1 MSNKFLTGS
10 LEVNKGTLAGT
21 ISGKCVIDG
30 TVSGKNELSGS
41 VFIDGGREAYNGD
54 YVVIPKATEQ
64 LLSTAG
70 KVMVDDVTVK
80 EIPYTEVSNPAGG
93 VTVIIA

>member
-1 MSNKFLTGS
+1 MTDKYLTGS
-10 LEVNKGTLAGT
+10 ADISDVNRGT
-21 ISGKCVIDG
+21 ITGMVASEAELEG
-30 TVSGKNELSGS
+30 T

-80 EIPYTEVSNPAGG
+80 EIPYAEVSNPAGG
-93 VTVIIA
+93 VTVIIG